1 MTTYIHIIWTIYQIV
16 IIGVRVMVFNAIFN
30 NISVISW
37 QTDLL
42 VEETRVPRKKNTD
55 LPQVTDKLY
64 NIMLHRVLLGI
75 SGIQAQNF
83 SGDRH

>member
-16 IIGVRVMVFNAIFN
+16 IIGVRVMVFNATFN
-30 NISVISW
+30 NISAISW

-75 SGIQAQNF
+75 SGIQTQNF